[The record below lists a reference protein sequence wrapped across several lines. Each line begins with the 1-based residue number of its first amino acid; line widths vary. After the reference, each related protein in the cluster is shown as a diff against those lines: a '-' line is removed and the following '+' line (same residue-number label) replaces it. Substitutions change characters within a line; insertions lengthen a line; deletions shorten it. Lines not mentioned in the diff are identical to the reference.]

1 MAFRLPDDLDLRQR
15 QYQAAVAKVRP
26 HIEPSSGPSG
36 PAVSESDTSSGTVPD
51 IGTKDE
57 EMESQPACVHAEA
70 QYTRHEMMTDM
81 IDLALRL
88 ATDAQVN
95 HEYDHR
101 RHM

>member
-1 MAFRLPDDLDLRQR
+1 
-15 QYQAAVAKVRP
+15 
-26 HIEPSSGPSG
+26 
-36 PAVSESDTSSGTVPD
+36 
-51 IGTKDE
+51 
-57 EMESQPACVHAEA
+57 MESQPACVHAEA